1 MAIARE
7 RPYVKG
13 NFLVDL
19 GTGDTESARAGFTH
33 VILPEA
39 AIEVIEYRNG
49 NEKTNEPRKLI
60 GQVGYTNLVLRRG
73 LIGELD
79 LYEWWNQARHGDQN
93 ARRTVIVSLLSEDRS
108 EVVWRWRFTNAF
120 PAKYS
125 SSDLCADANDVV
137 METLEISFERL
148 DVE

>member
-39 AIEVIEYRNG
+39 EIDTIEYRNG
-49 NEKTNEPRKLI
+49 NERSNEPRKLI

-79 LYEWWNQARHGDQN
+79 LYEWWNQARNGDQN
-93 ARRTVIVSLLSEDRS
+93 ARRTITVSLLSEDRAD
-108 EVVWRWRFTNAF
+108 VVWRWRFTNAF
-120 PAKYS
+120 PSKYS
-125 SSDLCADANDVV
+125 SSDLCAEANDVV
-137 METLEISFERL
+137 METIEISVERMEI
-148 DVE
+148 D

>member
-19 GTGDTESARAGFTH
+19 GTGDTESARAGFTQ
-33 VILPEA
+33 VIIPEA
-39 AIEVIEYRNG
+39 AIDAIEYRNG

-60 GQVGYTNLVLRRG
+60 GAVGYTNLVLRRG

-79 LYEWWNQARHGDQN
+79 LYEWWNEARNGDQN
-93 ARRTVIVSLLSEDRS
+93 ARRTVTVSLLSEDRS
-108 EVVWRWRFTNAF
+108 ETVWRWRFINAL
-120 PAKYS
+120 PSKYT

-137 METLEISFERL
+137 IETLEIAFERL
-148 DVE
+148 EID